1 MEVSAGSER
10 DHPALFTREACWTA
24 LPHDSSHG
32 GDSVAIPIQERE
44 GRPKAATHKLLLY
57 KRDFGGARRNR
68 TADLLNAIQ
77 VLSHPSYSLAL
88 TSSVDAESGHRK
100 LRITT
105 GTACRCSMRASRQ
118 CRPIERR

>member
-44 GRPKAATHKLLLY
+44 SRPKAATHKLLLC
-57 KRDFGGARRNR
+57 KGDFGGARRNR

-77 VLSHPSYSLAL
+77 ALTLAL
-88 TSSVDAESGHRK
+88 APNLERGMHKDRC
-100 LRITT
+100 TT
-105 GTACRCSMRASRQ
+105 DQGPKCSFRYPFSLIS
-118 CRPIERR
+118 CLG

>member
-44 GRPKAATHKLLLY
+44 SRPKAATHKLLLC
-57 KRDFGGARRNR
+57 KGDFGGARRNR
-68 TADLLNAIQ
+68 TADLLNAMQRNTRVSALPGPI
-77 VLSHPSYSLAL
+77 LSLSAQILRPPPGRRARA
-88 TSSVDAESGHRK
+88 TGEVVHRC
-100 LRITT
+100 L
-105 GTACRCSMRASRQ
+105 
-118 CRPIERR
+118 